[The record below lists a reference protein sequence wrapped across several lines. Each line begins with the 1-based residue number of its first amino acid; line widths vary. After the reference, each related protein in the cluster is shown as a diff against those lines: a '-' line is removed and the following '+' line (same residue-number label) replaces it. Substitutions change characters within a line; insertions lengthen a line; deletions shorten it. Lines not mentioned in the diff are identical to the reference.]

1 MSGEEKRGPNLGART
16 VTRHAAQAGTASV
29 GLMGILQAMVE
40 MQWLDQ
46 SQAFLALGLVPPILT
61 SVWKSWDGLRM
72 KDRLNAALDK
82 RLPPSLFLI
91 VVLLCSGCAVQ
102 LGTMKPEKFVA
113 LDGTMLLACETRGI
127 LFTVGD
133 ADLCSN
139 SARGGMVSKTFS
151 DMTLGVVRTA
161 GAIIAGFFGGAGA
174 GVTQA
179 LQVDDRE
186 ALREEAEASSISP
199 GATVVP
205 DADVS
210 YEFKDGD
217 PLVNP
222 FTAPGE

>member
-1 MSGEEKRGPNLGART
+1 MSEEKRGPNMGART

-46 SQAFLALGLVPPILT
+46 SQAFLALGLVPPVLT
-61 SVWKSWDGLRM
+61 SLWKSWDGLRM
-72 KDRLNAALDK
+72 KDRLNAAIDK
-82 RLPPSLFLI
+82 RWPTMLVLSVFL
-91 VVLLCSGCAVQ
+91 LSGCAVQ

-179 LQVDDRE
+179 LQADATPAVVVPQ
-186 ALREEAEASSISP
+186 AAP
-199 GATVVP
+199 ATVAP
-205 DADVS
+205 DTDVS
-210 YEFKDGD
+210 YGD
-217 PLVNP
+217 DATMANP